1 MKKKRN
7 EYMDERKVEVIQWLK
22 EEQESEERMKGSK
35 NEQVQMIK
43 RKDTKK
49 RKERGKRYW
58 KRKEEK

>member
-1 MKKKRN
+1 
-7 EYMDERKVEVIQWLK
+7 MDERKVEVIQWLK